1 MKKKILLSLMA
12 LVIGICPSFADTNY
26 KLVKCE
32 RYGTDV
38 VIIYNIVNTNS
49 FDVTALKRPNIMY
62 SISGNGIVVLDAEG
76 NQYKTSDFTYG
87 QLREKDYDGS
97 IFVGGSKNASVP
109 VGKNEIGSEGIT
121 IPGEM
126 QLSMRVVVRNVPRD
140 LDRFSFIEL
149 YGVTSWGEDQG
160 GSFSLVYNQEEDGDK
175 LKIETIK

>member
-1 MKKKILLSLMA
+1 MKKKILLSLLT
-12 LVIGICPSFADTNY
+12 LVIGFYQSFADTNY

-38 VIIYNIVNTNS
+38 VIIYNIENTNS
-49 FDVTALKRPNIMY
+49 FDVTALKRPNLLY
-62 SISGNGIVVLDAEG
+62 SIAGNGIVVLDADG

-87 QLREKDYDGS
+87 QLRETDFDGD
-97 IFVGGSKNASVP
+97 IFVGGSKSASVP
-109 VGKNEIGSEGIT
+109 VGKSEISSDGIT

-126 QLSMRVVVRNVPRD
+126 RLSMRVVVRNVPRD

-149 YGVTSWGEDQG
+149 YGTTSWGSQE

-175 LKIETIK
+175 LKIETVK

>member
-1 MKKKILLSLMA
+1 MKKIILLSLLT
-12 LVIGICPSFADTNY
+12 LVVGICQSFADTY
-26 KLVKCE
+26 FKLVKCE

-38 VIIYNIVNTNS
+38 VIIYNIENANS
-49 FDVTALKRPNIMY
+49 FDITALKRPNILY
-62 SISGNGIVVLDAEG
+62 SIAGNGIVVLDADG

-87 QLREKDYDGS
+87 QLMEKDFDGD

-109 VGKNEIGSEGIT
+109 VGKSEISSDGIN

-149 YGVTSWGEDQG
+149 YGTNAWGSQEG
-160 GSFSLVYNQEEDGDK
+160 GFSLVYNQENDGDK
-175 LKIETIK
+175 LKIETVK

>member
-1 MKKKILLSLMA
+1 MKKIILLSLLT
-12 LVIGICPSFADTNY
+12 LVVGICQSFADTY
-26 KLVKCE
+26 FKLVKCE

-38 VIIYNIVNTNS
+38 VIIYNIENANS
-49 FDVTALKRPNIMY
+49 FDITALKRPNILY
-62 SISGNGIVVLDAEG
+62 SIAGNGIVVLDADG

-87 QLREKDYDGS
+87 QLREKDFDGD

-109 VGKNEIGSEGIT
+109 VGKSEISSDGIN

-149 YGVTSWGEDQG
+149 YGTNAWGSQEG
-160 GSFSLVYNQEEDGDK
+160 GFSLVYNQENDGDK
-175 LKIETIK
+175 LKIETVK

>member
-1 MKKKILLSLMA
+1 MKKKILLSLLT
-12 LVIGICPSFADTNY
+12 LVIGFYQSFADTNY

-38 VIIYNIVNTNS
+38 VIIYNIENTNS
-49 FDVTALKRPNIMY
+49 FDVTALKRPNLLY
-62 SISGNGIVVLDAEG
+62 SIAGNGIVVLDADG

-87 QLREKDYDGS
+87 QLRERDFDGD
-97 IFVGGSKNASVP
+97 IYIGGSKNASVP
-109 VGKNEIGSEGIT
+109 VGKSEISSDGIT

-149 YGVTSWGEDQG
+149 YGTTSWGSQE

-175 LKIETIK
+175 LKIETVK

>member
-1 MKKKILLSLMA
+1 MKKIILLSLLT
-12 LVIGICPSFADTNY
+12 LVVGICQSFADTY
-26 KLVKCE
+26 FKLVKCE

-38 VIIYNIVNTNS
+38 VIIYNIENANS
-49 FDVTALKRPNIMY
+49 FDITALKRPNILY
-62 SISGNGIVVLDAEG
+62 SVAGNGIVVLDADG

-87 QLREKDYDGS
+87 QLREKDFDGD

-109 VGKNEIGSEGIT
+109 VGKSEISSDGIN

-149 YGVTSWGEDQG
+149 YGTTSWGSQEG
-160 GSFSLVYNQEEDGDK
+160 GFSLVYNQENDGDK
-175 LKIETIK
+175 LKIETVK

>member
-1 MKKKILLSLMA
+1 MKKIILLSLLT
-12 LVIGICPSFADTNY
+12 LVVGICQSFADTY
-26 KLVKCE
+26 FKLVKCE

-38 VIIYNIVNTNS
+38 VIIYNIENANS
-49 FDVTALKRPNIMY
+49 FDITALKRPNILY
-62 SISGNGIVVLDAEG
+62 SIAGNGIVVLDADG

-87 QLREKDYDGS
+87 QLREKDFDGD

-109 VGKNEIGSEGIT
+109 VGKSEISSDGIN

-149 YGVTSWGEDQG
+149 YGTNAWDSQEG
-160 GSFSLVYNQEEDGDK
+160 GFSLVYNQENDGDK
-175 LKIETIK
+175 LKIETVK

>member
-1 MKKKILLSLMA
+1 MKKKILLSLLTL
-12 LVIGICPSFADTNY
+12 LVGICQSFADTNY

-49 FDVTALKRPNIMY
+49 SDVTAFKRPNILY
-62 SISGNGIVVLDAEG
+62 SIAGKGIVVLDTDG
-76 NQYKTSDFTYG
+76 NQYKTSDFTCG
-87 QLREKDYDGS
+87 QLRETDFDGD

-109 VGKNEIGSEGIT
+109 VGNNEISTDGIT

-149 YGVTSWGEDQG
+149 YGTTSWGTQEG
-160 GSFSLVYNQEEDGDK
+160 GFSLVYNQEEDGDK
-175 LKIETIK
+175 LKIETVK